1 MGLPQAE
8 DESTCVRTFGEFEFA
23 ISGIGDCHSDSSGF
37 TGSTFGGNL
46 PLVRFLFTGNTAF
59 GGDLPSVVVSA
70 CRLRR
75 LPSVCGC
82 FLQPPSAAFLRL
94 WQPFFCRFPPVAA
107 GHPPHPRGGPLSD
120 WVRFL
125 SGKLSYAHNYFSR
138 RSRITITRAHPL
150 LRERPFLIDR

>member
-23 ISGIGDCHSDSSGF
+23 ISGIGDCHSDSSGL
-37 TGSTFGGNL
+37 TGSTFGDNL

-82 FLQPPSAAFLRL
+82 FLQPPSAAFFRL

-107 GHPPHPRGGPLSD
+107 GHPPTPGGGSPLRLGQVFERKVVVCSAAM
-120 WVRFL
+120 RE
-125 SGKLSYAHNYFSR
+125 AIMSR
-138 RSRITITRAHPL
+138 EDVIVSNV
-150 LRERPFLIDR
+150 FGFDF